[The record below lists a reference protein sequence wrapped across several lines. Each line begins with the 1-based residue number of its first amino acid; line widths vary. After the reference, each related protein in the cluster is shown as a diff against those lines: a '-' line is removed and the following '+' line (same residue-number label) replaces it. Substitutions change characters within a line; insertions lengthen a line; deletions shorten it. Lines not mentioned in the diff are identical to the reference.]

1 VFLGLHGRHQAD
13 NFIDAVVAAEAFFGA
28 PIEADLV
35 LEAAAAVRSP
45 GRLEV
50 VGRHPLVIL
59 DGAKNVPGAET
70 AAAAIDEEF
79 AEARS
84 RILVVGMLK
93 GKDPGEMLEA
103 LGATKAR
110 LVVTCPPPSPRA
122 QPASEVAAAARRL
135 GLNTE
140 EAGSVSEALER
151 AIAAA
156 DEEDLVL
163 VTGSLYVVGAARTA
177 LHANSA

>member
-1 VFLGLHGRHQAD
+1 
-13 NFIDAVVAAEAFFGA
+13 
-28 PIEADLV
+28 
-35 LEAAAAVRSP
+35 
-45 GRLEV
+45 
-50 VGRHPLVIL
+50 
-59 DGAKNVPGAET
+59 VPGAQT

-135 GLNTE
+135 GVNTE

-163 VTGSLYVVGAARTA
+163 VTGSLYVVGAARAA
-177 LHANSA
+177 LHVNSA